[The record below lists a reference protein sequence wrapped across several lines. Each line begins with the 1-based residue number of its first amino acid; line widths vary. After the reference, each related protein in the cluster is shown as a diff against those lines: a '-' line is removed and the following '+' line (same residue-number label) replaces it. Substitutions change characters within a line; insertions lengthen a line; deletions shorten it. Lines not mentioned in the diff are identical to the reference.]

1 MPRRDDGGRSS
12 STSSSNKGGSK
23 SSSDKGGRGGIGGS
37 IGRGIGG
44 GFGKASGGAVGS
56 KAGSSV
62 GKGGGGNSGNDK
74 AARQAAEKARQAA
87 WKEKNQAKT
96 TNEYRRD
103 ASGNFTAHRTNY
115 GTGVSERGFSQHG
128 RISDKGGVRSY
139 EGAWND
145 KDFGRDVGRYG
156 RVQTADVAES
166 YMKASQMN
174 LAADSAWQ
182 AGRYGDYLRNKLKA
196 MKGFAG
202 VSLENN
208 IADFQNAPLDY
219 VSGLLDNPL
228 VSGAAMMSGLG
239 LPAFGVKVADAI
251 ADFVQGEATGEES
264 IRSAAGSL
272 ITHTPVGAALG
283 PMQGVAAAF
292 TRSPEEGAVEAS
304 GMLGGKVGGIA
315 GQALAGLTNNPY
327 AAAGITAISA
337 AAGSSFA
344 KQQTQQAIAKA
355 STGPSQA
362 PKASYAPSQGKGPT
376 SPLVASG
383 ELAVAKQEAL
393 QQPAQVD
400 LYAQTVR
407 DLPMYGL
414 DVDRLNNPYY
424 GVV

>member
-1 MPRRDDGGRSS
+1 MPGGRGSDSVGGRASAASAGRGSS
-12 STSSSNKGGSK
+12 SKGSSSKGNNAGSNKG
-23 SSSDKGGRGGIGGS
+23 SDR
-37 IGRGIGG
+37 
-44 GFGKASGGAVGS
+44 
-56 KAGSSV
+56 
-62 GKGGGGNSGNDK
+62 
-74 AARQAAEKARQAA
+74 AARQAAEKARQAS

-103 ASGNFTAHRTNY
+103 ASGSFTAHRTNY

-283 PMQGVAAAF
+283 PMQGIAAGF
-292 TRSPEEGAVEAS
+292 VKSPEEGAIQTAGV
-304 GMLGGKVGGIA
+304 LGGRLGGVA
-315 GQALAGLTNNPY
+315 GGALAGLTNNPY
-327 AAAGITAISA
+327 AAVGITAVSA

-362 PKASYAPSQGKGPT
+362 PKAKATQPQGYDRT